1 MATTEL
7 SRTAF
12 TEIDGSGVKGLI
24 QFRGGR
30 VLMATTATPD
40 AEDWTV
46 CPDGFLVVTAET
58 KYARAVDTGTVRAV
72 WQAI

>member
-12 TEIDGSGVKGLI
+12 TEVDGSGTKGLI

-30 VLMATTATPD
+30 VLLADSSTP
-40 AEDWTV
+40 APEDWTV
-46 CPDGFLVVTAET
+46 CPDGFLVVTEET
-58 KYARAVDTGTVRAV
+58 KYARAVDPGDVMAV